1 MPVAIRIFCNALH
14 CAAKKP
20 QGKRI
25 PTVAL
30 LPRNDVVNC
39 NFYHLKFIQLKS
51 QQEETTMLKNIPPI
65 LSPELLKVLAE
76 MGHSDRICIGDG
88 NFPGAR
94 MAKAKNA
101 IFIRADGHGVP
112 ELLDAI
118 LQVIPLDTYV
128 DTPAMIMEVG
138 EQDKGLEIPIWNT
151 YKEIIAKY
159 DDRGAAAVGQYERFK
174 FYDEAQDCYCIIQTG
189 ETAIYANI
197 ILQKG
202 VIK

>member
-1 MPVAIRIFCNALH
+1 
-14 CAAKKP
+14 
-20 QGKRI
+20 
-25 PTVAL
+25 
-30 LPRNDVVNC
+30 
-39 NFYHLKFIQLKS
+39 
-51 QQEETTMLKNIPPI
+51 MLKNIPSI

-118 LQVIPLDTYV
+118 LQVIPLDAYV
-128 DTPAMIMEVG
+128 ETPAMLMAVS
-138 EQDKGLEIPIWNT
+138 EQDKGLDVPIWNT
-151 YKEIIAKY
+151 YKEIISKHDA
-159 DDRGAAAVGQYERFK
+159 RGEAAVGQYERFR
-174 FYDEAQDCYCIIQTG
+174 FYDEAQDCYCILQTG
-189 ETAIYANI
+189 ESAIYANI

-202 VIK
+202 VI

>member
-1 MPVAIRIFCNALH
+1 
-14 CAAKKP
+14 
-20 QGKRI
+20 
-25 PTVAL
+25 
-30 LPRNDVVNC
+30 
-39 NFYHLKFIQLKS
+39 
-51 QQEETTMLKNIPPI
+51 MLKNIPPI

-112 ELLDAI
+112 EILDAI
-118 LQVIPLDTYV
+118 LQVFPLDTYV
-128 DTPAMIMEVG
+128 EQPAILMEKM
-138 EQDKGLEIPIWNT
+138 ECDKDLEIPVWET
-151 YKEIIAKY
+151 YKQIVAKY

-174 FYDEAQDCYCIIQTG
+174 FYDEAMDCYCILQTG
-189 ETAIYANI
+189 ETEIYANI

>member
-1 MPVAIRIFCNALH
+1 
-14 CAAKKP
+14 
-20 QGKRI
+20 
-25 PTVAL
+25 
-30 LPRNDVVNC
+30 
-39 NFYHLKFIQLKS
+39 
-51 QQEETTMLKNIPPI
+51 MLKNIPPI

-88 NFPGAR
+88 NVPGAA
-94 MAKAKNA
+94 MAKAKGA
-101 IFIRADGHGVP
+101 IFLRADGHGVP

-128 DTPAMIMEVG
+128 EKPAVLMEKMACDA
-138 EQDKGLEIPIWNT
+138 ELEIPVWET
-151 YKEIIAKY
+151 YKQIVANHDE
-159 DDRGAAAVGQYERFK
+159 RGAEAVGNIDRFAFYE
-174 FYDEAQDCYCIIQTG
+174 EAKDCYCIIQTG

>member
-1 MPVAIRIFCNALH
+1 M
-14 CAAKKP
+14 
-20 QGKRI
+20 
-25 PTVAL
+25 
-30 LPRNDVVNC
+30 
-39 NFYHLKFIQLKS
+39 
-51 QQEETTMLKNIPPI
+51 
-65 LSPELLKVLAE
+65 
-76 MGHSDRICIGDG
+76 
-88 NFPGAR
+88 
-94 MAKAKNA
+94 
-101 IFIRADGHGVP
+101 
-112 ELLDAI
+112 
-118 LQVIPLDTYV
+118 
-128 DTPAMIMEVG
+128 DTPALIMEVG